1 LNFANFRCDEAMT
14 LVILTRSVHPPKK
27 TSMKILMDEILQEI
41 VEQAY
46 GAARLG
52 RDGDFEDRELIF
64 AKVLSD
70 LEVAGDAMRY
80 VNSRGRIAW
89 KATPWLRDHLLDLQ
103 RDAEAEFE
111 AEDV

>member
-1 LNFANFRCDEAMT
+1 MT
-14 LVILTRSVHPPKK
+14 
-27 TSMKILMDEILQEI
+27 ILMDEILQEI
-41 VEQAY
+41 VDQAY

-52 RDGDFEDRELIF
+52 RNGDSEDRELIF
-64 AKVLSD
+64 AKVLSE

-80 VNSRGRIAW
+80 VDRKGRIAW
-89 KATPWLRDHLLDLQ
+89 KATPCLRAYLLDLQ